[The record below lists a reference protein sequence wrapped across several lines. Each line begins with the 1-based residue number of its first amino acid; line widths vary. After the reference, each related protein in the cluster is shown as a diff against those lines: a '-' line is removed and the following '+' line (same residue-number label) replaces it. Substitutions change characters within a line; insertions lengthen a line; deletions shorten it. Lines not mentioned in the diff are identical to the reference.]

1 MPYRAVIYDIDG
13 TVLNTLNMNMYP
25 LMRIIEE
32 ETGEARTFE
41 QVLKFAPWPGMKVM
55 EALGVADPEGTY
67 ARWVR
72 YVNEYE
78 EGATLYEGFGEVFAE
93 LSARGVT
100 QAVVSAKTRAQ
111 YEIDVVSKGIDRYME
126 TAVLAD
132 DTDRHKPDPTPL
144 LICLERLGV
153 EPSEAIYIGDARS
166 DYEAARNAHMAFGY
180 ATWGS
185 TSSEGIEEPDVVL
198 DAPKDILQAA
208 L

>member
-32 ETGEARTFE
+32 ETGEAWTFE
-41 QVLKFAPWPGMKVM
+41 QVLRFASWPGMKVM

-72 YVNEYE
+72 YANEYE
-78 EGATLYEGFGEVFAE
+78 EGVTLYEGFDEVFAE
-93 LSARGVT
+93 LSAHGVT
-100 QAVVSAKTRAQ
+100 QAVVSAKTHAQ
-111 YEIDVVSKGIDRYME
+111 YEIDVVSKDIDRYMK

-153 EPSEAIYIGDARS
+153 EPAEAIYIGDARS

-198 DAPKDILQAA
+198 DAPQDILQAV

>member
-1 MPYRAVIYDIDG
+1 
-13 TVLNTLNMNMYP
+13 
-25 LMRIIEE
+25 
-32 ETGEARTFE
+32 
-41 QVLKFAPWPGMKVM
+41 MKVM
-55 EALGVADPEGTY
+55 EAPGIADPEGTY

-78 EGATLYEGFGEVFAE
+78 EGATLLTRYLPSFPPVASRRPWSRPKRERSMRST
-93 LSARGVT
+93 LSPKA
-100 QAVVSAKTRAQ
+100 S
-111 YEIDVVSKGIDRYME
+111 
-126 TAVLAD
+126 TAIWRRRCLQR
-132 DTDRHKPDPTPL
+132 TPTGHKPDPTPL

-166 DYEAARNAHMAFGY
+166 DYEAARNAHMAFGH

-198 DAPKDILQAA
+198 DAPKDILQAV

>member
-32 ETGEARTFE
+32 ETGEAWTFE
-41 QVLKFAPWPGMKVM
+41 QVLRFASWPGMKVM

-78 EGATLYEGFGEVFAE
+78 EGATLYEGFDEVFAE

-100 QAVVSAKTRAQ
+100 QAVVPAKTRAQ

-153 EPSEAIYIGDARS
+153 EPAEAIYIGDARS

-198 DAPKDILQAA
+198 DAPQDILQAV